1 MSKEKIATE
10 WTGTATRPLST
21 TRMTGTWSGTLH
33 QWYLYTDILY
43 CNSLLSK
50 IGFGKLGESD

>member
-10 WTGTATRPLST
+10 RTGTATRPLST

-43 CNSLLSK
+43 CNYSTCDCEKDLA
-50 IGFGKLGESD
+50 GEV